1 MSKLIDSIKEHRAS
15 LTLLPIAAIPF
26 FLVWFLF
33 APRPE
38 CYYQKGQCVY
48 FVTQNSDF
56 FLADLWFALPA
67 LVLGLVFGFSF
78 GKSWY
83 KAGILFQILIAA
95 ITTGL
100 SYLVVWLG
108 ALASPAEK
116 ITEDTRIS
124 NLELRAVGALFIWAF
139 VIQMVI
145 VFRGEDR
152 EHEEDSDDEDSDGI
166 FLTTIA

>member
-1 MSKLIDSIKEHRAS
+1 MSKLIESIKELRAS
-15 LTLLPIAAIPF
+15 LTLLPVAAIPL

-48 FVTQNSDF
+48 FVTQNSGF
-56 FLADLWFALPA
+56 FLMDLWFALPA
-67 LVLGLVFGFSF
+67 VILGLVFGFSF

-83 KAGILFQILIAA
+83 KAGIAFQALVAL

-100 SYLVVWLG
+100 SYLVVLLG
-108 ALASPAEK
+108 GLASPAEK
-116 ITEDTRIS
+116 VSSEIRIS
-124 NLELRAVGALFIWAF
+124 NLELRAVGALFLWAF

-145 VFRGEDR
+145 VFRGGDQ
-152 EHEEDSDDEDSDGI
+152 DSDSDSEAD
-166 FLTTIA
+166 FESLSS

>member
-1 MSKLIDSIKEHRAS
+1 MSKLIQSIKELRAS
-15 LTLLPIAAIPF
+15 LTLLPIAAIGF

-56 FLADLWFALPA
+56 FIADLWFALPA
-67 LVLGLVFGFSF
+67 LVLGLVFGFAF

-83 KAGILFQILIAA
+83 KAGILFQALVAV

-100 SYLVVWLG
+100 SYLVVLLG
-108 ALASPAEK
+108 ALASPAER
-116 ITEDTRIS
+116 ISSQTRIS

-152 EHEEDSDDEDSDGI
+152 ESESDFESESD
-166 FLTTIA
+166 

>member
-1 MSKLIDSIKEHRAS
+1 MSKLIQNIKEQQAS
-15 LTLLPIAAIPF
+15 LKLLPIAAIPF

-56 FLADLWFALPA
+56 FMMDLWFALPA
-67 LVLGLVFGFSF
+67 VILGLVFGFSF

-83 KAGILFQILIAA
+83 KAGILFQALVAV

-100 SYLVVWLG
+100 SYVVVLLG
-108 ALASPAEK
+108 GLASPAEK
-116 ITEDTRIS
+116 ISIDTRIS
-124 NLELRAVGALFIWAF
+124 NLELRAVGALFLWAF

-152 EHEEDSDDEDSDGI
+152 DFESDSESDSD
-166 FLTTIA
+166 